1 MKRNTYVET
10 GNASLKLRFL
20 HALTASMK
28 SHDQIYTKNINI
40 YNTDYNEYKNYVL

>member
-1 MKRNTYVET
+1 MQALSS
-10 GNASLKLRFL
+10 ASSKLWQ
-20 HALTASMK
+20 ASMK